1 MISHNEAE
9 SGRLAGQSHHLLSIH
24 DDDDGDDDG
33 EDDGDDNDDDGRRR
47 RQIWLIAQCSYNTS
61 SAQFFTLLSIPGDL
75 DRNKQPTSQVC
86 SCVRQS

>member
-24 DDDDGDDDG
+24 DEDDGDDDGDDDCS
-33 EDDGDDNDDDGRRR
+33 DDNDYDDDNDGRRR

-61 SAQFFTLLSIPGDL
+61 SAQPSLFLCAPKLMEKKKTYIF
-75 DRNKQPTSQVC
+75 
-86 SCVRQS
+86 